1 MPAARGSQLCIAG
14 IFFTSRFSS
23 AQATLG
29 MGMELRV
36 IAACIIG
43 GVSLFGGAG
52 SILGTLIGS
61 MFLVVL
67 DNGMIMAHISGYWQQ
82 AVVGL
87 IIIIAC
93 VIDLFRKGDLTRK
106 D

>member
-1 MPAARGSQLCIAG
+1 VAG

-23 AQATLG
+23 AQPITG
-29 MGMELRV
+29 TGMEMKV
-36 IAACIIG
+36 IASVIIG
-43 GVSLFGGAG
+43 GVSLFGGEG
-52 SILGTLIGS
+52 SILGTLVGS

-87 IIIIAC
+87 IIIIAI
-93 VIDLFRKGDLTRK
+93 VIDLLRRGDLLK
-106 D
+106 KA